1 MENKDTNE
9 IIKRIKER
17 RIRLDLSYQDLANK
31 TGLSKS
37 TLQRYETGF
46 IKNLHIDK
54 LEILAKALD
63 TTPGYLMGWENLEP
77 NSDSETKAIATAED
91 AIKFILKQPTL
102 MAYGGYDIKKMT
114 DDELVDFANDLLT
127 QLQLISYKYK
137 K

>member
-63 TTPGYLMGWENLEP
+63 TTPGYLMGWEDLKPNSNLE
-77 NSDSETKAIATAED
+77 TKTIATAED

-114 DDELVDFANDLLT
+114 DDEIVDFANDLLT

>member
-63 TTPGYLMGWENLEP
+63 TTPGYLMGWEDLKSNSNLE
-77 NSDSETKAIATAED
+77 TKTIATAED

-114 DDELVDFANDLLT
+114 DDEIVDFANDLLT